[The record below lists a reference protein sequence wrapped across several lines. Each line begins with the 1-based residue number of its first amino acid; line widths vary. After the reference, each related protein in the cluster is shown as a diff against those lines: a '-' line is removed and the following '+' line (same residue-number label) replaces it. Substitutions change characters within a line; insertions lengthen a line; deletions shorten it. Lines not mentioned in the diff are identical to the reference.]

1 MSQPPVSPNT
11 DFVYSLFTGA
21 YKSQL
26 MRIALTLDVFTPL
39 ASGPADAQAV
49 AQACGCSPAGIQR
62 LLDYLSAIGVL
73 ERQSNNY
80 ALTLTAANF
89 LVPQKKSYVGDVILQ
104 RTSAQT
110 VEGYLGS
117 LRSGRPYSS
126 VRPWAQEAWLQ
137 SYGSQQPALDM
148 WCLAGFKPGGSSPQR
163 IVDLACGCAIK
174 SLALAHADPLI
185 QIVCV
190 DSPDVLEVARD
201 LATRLGILSQVDFVP
216 DDILT
221 MDLGDGQYDAAL
233 LGQITHYFSPEQ
245 NIGIFKQVRSSLV
258 QTGVLVID
266 VPLVL
271 DASDEGGSFGAFF
284 LWATSGGKP
293 HSFAE
298 YREWLETAGFKGVR
312 QFGPE
317 WLSAHKS

>member
-1 MSQPPVSPNT
+1 MSKPPVSPNT

-39 ASGPADAQAV
+39 ASGPTDAQAV
-49 AQACGCSPAGIQR
+49 AQTCGCSPVGIQR
-62 LLDYLSAIGVL
+62 LLDYLSAIGVI

-80 ALTLTAANF
+80 ALTLTAATF
-89 LVPQKKSYVGDVILQ
+89 LVPQKKSYVGDVLLQ
-104 RTSAQT
+104 RTSSET
-110 VEGYLGS
+110 VEGYLES
-117 LRSGRPYSS
+117 IRSGLPSS
-126 VRPWAQEAWLQ
+126 PVRHWAQEAGLQ
-137 SYGSQQPALDM
+137 SFGSQQPAMDM
-148 WCLAGFKPGGSSPQR
+148 WRLAGFKLGGSAPR
-163 IVDLACGCAIK
+163 RVIDLACGCAIK
-174 SLALAHADPLI
+174 SLVLARADPLI

-201 LATRLGILSQVDFVP
+201 LATRLGVLSQVVFVP

-245 NIGIFKQVRSSLV
+245 NIGLFKQVRNSLV

-284 LWATSGGKP
+284 LWATSGGKS

-298 YREWLETAGFKGVR
+298 YREWLVTAGFQGVR

-317 WLSAHKS
+317 WLLAHKS

>member
-1 MSQPPVSPNT
+1 MKNSP
-11 DFVYSLFTGA
+11 DPDLVYSLFTGA

-39 ASGPADAQAV
+39 AGGPADARAV

-73 ERQSNNY
+73 ARQSNNY
-80 ALTLTAANF
+80 ALTRTAAAF
-89 LVPQKKSYVGDVILQ
+89 LVPQEKSYVGDVILQ
-104 RTSAQT
+104 RTSAET
-110 VEGYLGS
+110 VDGYLGS
-117 LRSGRPYSS
+117 LRSGRPCST

-148 WCLAGFKPGGSSPQR
+148 WCLAGFKPGGGPPRR
-163 IVDLACGCAIK
+163 IVDLACGCAVK

-185 QIVCV
+185 RIVCV

-201 LATRLGILSQVDFVP
+201 VAARLGILPQVDFVP
-216 DDILT
+216 GDILA

-245 NIGIFKQVRSSLV
+245 NIGLFKQVYSSLV

-266 VPLVL
+266 VPLTL
-271 DASDEGGSFGAFF
+271 AGSDEGSSFGAFF
-284 LWATSGGKP
+284 LWATSGGNA

-298 YREWLETAGFKGVR
+298 YSEWLETAGFKRVR
-312 QFGPE
+312 QFGPD
-317 WLSAHKS
+317 WLSAHKY